1 MKIARSKFFGNV
13 ECETDKQQEEI
24 FKYDSTIENFI
35 KICQEAISDY
45 VKDFSLF
52 PERRENFGYLRCCI
66 YKNKVGFP
74 CIIFV
79 YKKCMRFMFYY
90 NNSIKYVYTCYQRES
105 LTFSEI
111 KDIMDYWKDI
121 SRLIEQFSKD
131 VNDCGTST
139 ENKDVC
145 SEFNRMYR
153 NTGKTLYQVVS
164 TLKGKGYTDQD
175 ILKALITVLRDVT
188 FEE

>member
-1 MKIARSKFFGNV
+1 MKIIRSEFFGNV

-79 YKKCMRFMFYY
+79 YKKCMRCMFYY
-90 NNSIKYVYTCYQRES
+90 NKSIKYVYTMYHRES

-111 KDIMDYWKDI
+111 KDIMNCWKDI

-131 VNDCGTST
+131 VNDCGKNI
-139 ENKDVC
+139 ENVC
-145 SEFNRMYR
+145 LEFNRMYR
-153 NTGKTLYQVVS
+153 NTGKTLGQAINAMIS
-164 TLKGKGYTDQD
+164 SGYT
-175 ILKALITVLRDVT
+175 KSEVLEAVINVLNDVKW
-188 FEE
+188 ED